1 MKVLTGRNMQ
11 EIVEK
16 HHTEILKYLRID
28 YMIPAVPAENFY
40 QQKRGEILKLFYEE
54 NSRVKF
60 DRKSLEHAYT
70 FKNGHRCYRFPKHMG
85 LPLERFGKMKFYLM
99 WMQSGISPHELR
111 SLIEKASAALADGIV
126 HPENASKIG
135 LVLEEIKGRERLTI
149 HTELLYNFLAVQ
161 WVRDDEDPVTYNNQ
175 IQLEKVEMF
184 REEVEAGNSY
194 FFFQQSELRMLSTL
208 YRMSEEEWKEY
219 WSESLNN
226 QSYLKAMEMILAK
239 PAKPSESKSPSGSAS
254 TDTQTTSKPA
264 S

>member
-1 MKVLTGRNMQ
+1 MKILSGRNMQ

-16 HHTEILKYLRID
+16 HHEDILKYLRID

-70 FKNGHRCYRFPKHMG
+70 FKGGHRCYRFPKHMG

-99 WMQSGISPHELR
+99 WMQSGISPQELR
-111 SLIEKASAALADGIV
+111 SLIEAASKALADGITN
-126 HPENASKIG
+126 PENSSKIG
-135 LVLEEIKGRERLTI
+135 LILEEMKGRERMTL

-194 FFFQQSELRMLSTL
+194 FFFQQTELKMLSTL
-208 YRMSEEEWKEY
+208 YRMSEDEWKEY
-219 WSESLNN
+219 WNESLNN
-226 QSYLKAMEMILAK
+226 QSYLKAMEMMLAK
-239 PAKPSESKSPSGSAS
+239 PSANKSPSAS
-254 TDTQTTSKPA
+254 DSTSTQTTSKPA
-264 S
+264 